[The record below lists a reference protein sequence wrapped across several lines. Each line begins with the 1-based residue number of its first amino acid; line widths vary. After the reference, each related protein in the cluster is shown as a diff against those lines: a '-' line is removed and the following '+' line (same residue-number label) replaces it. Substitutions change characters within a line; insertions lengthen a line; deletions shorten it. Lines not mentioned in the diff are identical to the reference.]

1 MMTRRMIRYRVIWA
15 DEAGRRRAWETPN
28 ELEAHCEAAIHGGEV
43 VRETWHAVRVHQ
55 VRSPGTAADEITS
68 PRPRGAVRSRRHRRA
83 LPTSRRH
90 SRWRRGAK
98 RDNAAT

>member
-1 MMTRRMIRYRVIWA
+1 MTTRVIILYRVLWTDA
-15 DEAGRRRAWETPN
+15 AGRRRAWETPN
-28 ELEAHCEAAIHGGEV
+28 ELEALCEADLHGGEV
-43 VRETWHAVRVHQ
+43 VRETWLAVRVHQ
-55 VRSPGTAADEITS
+55 ARSQGTTVNETTS

-90 SRWRRGAK
+90 SRWRGGAK